1 MNDMPTGVQGQE
13 PKYRNMVM
21 ELDGLASE
29 LGTGTT
35 SSSAVTVSDY
45 IGKITTE
52 ALTTAQDS
60 KETITWT
67 NTLVAAAD
75 LVFVTLANG
84 SNTQGTP
91 VIQTVTPAA
100 GSVTVVIAN
109 KHSTA
114 QSLNGTLK
122 LSFLVVKS
130 L

>member
-1 MNDMPTGVQGQE
+1 MPTGVAGQE
-13 PKYRNMVM
+13 PKYRNMIM

-29 LGTGTT
+29 LATGTT
-35 SSSAVTVSDY
+35 SSSAVTVSDL

-84 SNTQGTP
+84 TNTQGTP

-109 KHSTA
+109 KHATA

-122 LSFLVVKS
+122 LSFMVVKG

>member
-1 MNDMPTGVQGQE
+1 MATGPISQNG
-13 PKYRNMVM
+13 YFRNHILEV
-21 ELDGLASE
+21 EGLASE

-52 ALTTAQDS
+52 ALTTAQDA

-67 NTLVAAAD
+67 NTMVAAAD
-75 LVFVTLANG
+75 LVFATLANG